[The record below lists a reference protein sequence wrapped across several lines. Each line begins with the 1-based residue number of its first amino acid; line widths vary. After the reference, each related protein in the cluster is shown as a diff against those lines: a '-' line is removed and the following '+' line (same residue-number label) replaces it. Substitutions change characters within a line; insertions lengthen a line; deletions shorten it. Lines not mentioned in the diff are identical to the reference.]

1 MPSYKTRG
9 TPAIVPADSNSA
21 AGNDTIDNRLMGIP
35 STAPQSSLV
44 SALITAWR
52 NTSLTAYSLIDTV
65 NLKVTTTDN
74 GPRGGVFNA
83 GVDSADHVVTF
94 TADDASKTATTW
106 AISDISE
113 LDAILGGDEGKGLWY
128 GQLEDA
134 SKSLEAILNAIVNK
148 ASSMGK
154 HVLIAV
160 DQGNGT
166 VKVGSFASS
175 SAQTSA
181 ANTLRATKPAD
192 SNVFVTHEITPP
204 EAAAPASGP
213 NFGL

>member
-94 TADDASKTATTW
+94 TADDASKTATT
-106 AISDISE
+106 DR
-113 LDAILGGDEGKGLWY
+113 
-128 GQLEDA
+128 
-134 SKSLEAILNAIVNK
+134 KSTRLN
-148 ASSMGK
+148 SS
-154 HVLIAV
+154 H
-160 DQGNGT
+160 
-166 VKVGSFASS
+166 
-175 SAQTSA
+175 
-181 ANTLRATKPAD
+181 
-192 SNVFVTHEITPP
+192 
-204 EAAAPASGP
+204 
-213 NFGL
+213 

>member
-9 TPAIVPADSNSA
+9 TPEIVSADSNNAS
-21 AGNDTIDNRLMGIP
+21 GNDTIDNRLMGIP

-52 NTSLTAYSLIDTV
+52 NVSAAAFSLIDTV

-74 GPRGGVFNA
+74 SARGAAFNS
-83 GVDSADHVVTF
+83 GVDGGAHSVTF
-94 TADDASKTATTW
+94 TADDATKNATTW
-106 AISDISE
+106 AISDVSE
-113 LDAILGGDEGKGLWY
+113 LDSILGGDEGKGLWY
-128 GQLEDA
+128 GQIEGA
-134 SKSLEAILNAIVNK
+134 SKSLEAMLNAIVNK
-148 ASSMGK
+148 ASALGK

-166 VKVGSFASS
+166 VKVGSFASE

-181 ANTLRATKPAD
+181 ANSLRATKPAD
-192 SNVFVTHEITPP
+192 SNVFVTHEINPP
-204 EAAAPASGP
+204 EATTPASGP